1 MIRVILEGAVKRYG
15 RTTAVD
21 RASLELGPGGLTVV
35 VGPAGAGK
43 TTLARLIAGL
53 EPVDDGEVYF
63 DDKLMLGVPVGKRQV
78 GLIAGEGSLWP
89 GLTVAENVA
98 YPLKSWGLSK
108 ADRREKVRE
117 MLNQFRIE
125 TLADRTPDR
134 LDPIQS
140 LRAAMARAL
149 VCRPNLLIFDE
160 PLGSLDPGRSD
171 EVLSDLKA
179 AQSNHSV
186 TILVLTRDV
195 RRSMGM
201 ADRLAVMDLGRVVQA
216 GPPQDLY
223 NRPSDVFVARFL
235 GPVNLLQGQVD
246 GTGGNPHG
254 DVVVRTPLGRLV
266 GRADA
271 GAMASGTPV
280 TIAIRPEALTLGGNV
295 PTGSNRFPATVERIS
310 FQGQLR
316 HISLRGPSD
325 WPVQAVALQSQS
337 RHLREGL
344 VLTLSVSPEYVV
356 ILPGTFSVNAG
367 GVSS

>member
-15 RTTAVD
+15 RLTAVD
-21 RASLELGPGGLTVV
+21 RASLELGSGELTIV

-53 EPVDDGEVYF
+53 EPVDEGEVYF
-63 DDKLMLGVPVGKRQV
+63 DDKLMHGVPVGKRQV
-78 GLIAGEGSLWP
+78 GLIAGDGSLWP

-98 YPLKSWGLSK
+98 YALKSWGLTK
-108 ADRREKVRE
+108 PDQREKVRDV
-117 MLNQFRIE
+117 LNQFRIE
-125 TLADRTPDR
+125 TLADWTPDR
-134 LDPIQS
+134 LDSIQS

-160 PLGSLDPGRSD
+160 PLAVLEPGRFD
-171 EVLSDLKA
+171 EFLSDLKTA
-179 AQSNHSV
+179 RSNHPV
-186 TILVLTRDV
+186 TVLILTRDV
-195 RRSMGM
+195 RRSLAM
-201 ADRLAVMDLGRVVQA
+201 ADRIAVMDLGRIVQA

-246 GTGGNPHG
+246 GTGGNHHG

-271 GAMASGTPV
+271 GALASGTPV

-295 PTGSNRFPATVERIS
+295 PTGSNRFPATIDRIS
-310 FQGQLR
+310 FQGELR
-316 HISLRGPSD
+316 QISLRGPSD

-337 RHLREGL
+337 RHLREGQG
-344 VLTLSVSPEYVV
+344 LTLSVSPEYVV

-367 GVSS
+367 AAAP